1 MILKWKFRTFGLC
14 SIVGMTLGA
23 LAGLVREVVVSG
35 LPIAVA
41 ATAALLQLPYFAA
54 LSMPMACL
62 AASLFGLGRLQ
73 ADMETVAIFSA
84 GVSLWRM
91 LVSPLCLGFVAVLLK
106 LVCHECL
113 IPYGS
118 SQARRMVDMA
128 LTTHMQGLRQNND
141 LVYPE
146 YGVKR
151 EVGDDGKTNG
161 RSHTVLQR
169 IWYATEMKGTQL
181 SGLLLLDIAS
191 SGHIHRVIVADE
203 GEWKFEAGIWKFVNS
218 TILNVCPKDTTFG
231 ILQVEGLQ
239 VPSARL
245 TSRRALQKPSLQE
258 LSRGGILRLI
268 AELRTKLHTKNRNRG
283 GSRFS
288 LDLTEAG
295 IGDTSHIHC
304 QEGGEKKEIVTSSA
318 KDSNSRNVNRSDE
331 DELVK
336 LECFLHQRD
345 AAIFSCIVYC
355 LMGAMATLVQGSRP
369 ASSGSRAS
377 PIAWALLS
385 SMIYNMIV
393 ATAAFAGMSRHL
405 TPWLSAWIPPLIGLS
420 LSFFL
425 PVIL

>member
-1 MILKWKFRTFGLC
+1 
-14 SIVGMTLGA
+14 
-23 LAGLVREVVVSG
+23 
-35 LPIAVA
+35 
-41 ATAALLQLPYFAA
+41 
-54 LSMPMACL
+54 
-62 AASLFGLGRLQ
+62 
-73 ADMETVAIFSA
+73 
-84 GVSLWRM
+84 
-91 LVSPLCLGFVAVLLK
+91 
-106 LVCHECL
+106 
-113 IPYGS
+113 
-118 SQARRMVDMA
+118 
-128 LTTHMQGLRQNND
+128 
-141 LVYPE
+141 
-146 YGVKR
+146 
-151 EVGDDGKTNG
+151 
-161 RSHTVLQR
+161 
-169 IWYATEMKGTQL
+169 
-181 SGLLLLDIAS
+181 
-191 SGHIHRVIVADE
+191 
-203 GEWKFEAGIWKFVNS
+203 VNS

-268 AELRTKLHTKNRNRG
+268 AELQTKLHTKNQNRG
-283 GSRFS
+283 GRQFS
-288 LDLTEAG
+288 FDLTEAG

-304 QEGGEKKEIVTSSA
+304 QECGEKKEIVTSSA
-318 KDSNSRNVNRSDE
+318 KESKSHNVNRSDE

-405 TPWLSAWIPPLIGLS
+405 TPLLSAWIPPLIGLS

-425 PVIL
+425 PVILRR